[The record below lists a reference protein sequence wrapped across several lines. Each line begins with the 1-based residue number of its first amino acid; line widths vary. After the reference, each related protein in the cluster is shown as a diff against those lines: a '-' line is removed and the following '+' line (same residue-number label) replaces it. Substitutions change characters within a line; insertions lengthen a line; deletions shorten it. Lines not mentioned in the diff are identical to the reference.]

1 MYRCSLLVLPA
12 NDQHGFTARKTFTQ
26 KITFPCVACIITIT
40 VVVDVSLWVNHPSNP
55 VSEDSVIDSQDTNQT
70 NPVSEDSVIDLQ
82 DTYQTLCVY
91 LKQFR
96 LSENKKVSVCAI
108 EDAVRVDRIFYNNQA
123 SIHGIW
129 LDVSEWR
136 TLLRLWGSI
145 QSAMMKA
152 ENELD

>member
-1 MYRCSLLVLPA
+1 MDIQREIP
-12 NDQHGFTARKTFTQ
+12 RKPLF
-26 KITFPCVACIITIT
+26 IAVVCMITIT
-40 VVVDVSLWVNHPSNP
+40 VVVDVSLWVSQPSSSVNDESVIDANKTIP
-55 VSEDSVIDSQDTNQT
+55 VSEDSVENTN
-70 NPVSEDSVIDLQ
+70 
-82 DTYQTLCVY
+82 QTLCVY

-108 EDAVRVDRIFYNNQA
+108 EIAVRVDIRIFYNHRA
-123 SIHGIW
+123 SIRGIW

-145 QSAMMKA
+145 QTAMAIA

>member
-1 MYRCSLLVLPA
+1 MGLQQEIPRKPLFLV
-12 NDQHGFTARKTFTQ
+12 
-26 KITFPCVACIITIT
+26 IVCMITIT
-40 VVVDVSLWVNHPSNP
+40 VVVDVSFWVSQPSSSVNDESDTNKTIP
-55 VSEDSVIDSQDTNQT
+55 VSEDSVIDTN
-70 NPVSEDSVIDLQ
+70 
-82 DTYQTLCVY
+82 QTLCVY

-108 EDAVRVDRIFYNNQA
+108 EDAVRVDIRTFYNNHA
-123 SIHGIW
+123 SISGIW

-145 QSAMMKA
+145 QTAMTVA

>member
-1 MYRCSLLVLPA
+1 MDIQREIS
-12 NDQHGFTARKTFTQ
+12 RKPLF
-26 KITFPCVACIITIT
+26 IAVVCMITIT
-40 VVVDVSLWVNHPSNP
+40 VVVDVSLWVSQPSSSVKDESVIDANKIIP
-55 VSEDSVIDSQDTNQT
+55 VSEDSVENTN
-70 NPVSEDSVIDLQ
+70 
-82 DTYQTLCVY
+82 QTLCVY

-108 EDAVRVDRIFYNNQA
+108 EDALRVDIRIFYNNRA
-123 SIHGIW
+123 SIRGIW

-145 QSAMMKA
+145 QTAMTVA

>member
-1 MYRCSLLVLPA
+1 MDIQRETHLPRKSLFLV
-12 NDQHGFTARKTFTQ
+12 
-26 KITFPCVACIITIT
+26 VACMITIT
-40 VVVDVSLWVNHPSNP
+40 VIVDVSFWVSQPSSS
-55 VSEDSVIDSQDTNQT
+55 VSEDSVIDTNQT
-70 NPVSEDSVIDLQ
+70 P
-82 DTYQTLCVY
+82 CVY

-108 EDAVRVDRIFYNNQA
+108 EDAVRVDIRIFYNNQA
-123 SIHGIW
+123 SISGIW

-145 QSAMMKA
+145 QTAMAIA